1 MRPART
7 PDTILA
13 YVVGAVVIVAVI
25 VEVWVIW

>member
-1 MRPART
+1 VKPART

-13 YVVGAVVIVAVI
+13 YLVGTAVIVAVI